1 MAIIPAADGNLYI
14 LNGLTGELLHRIFLN
29 TPLTTQPTIGRNSDG
44 EFQIYIINGG
54 RGRQEV
60 GGLAHNQI
68 PGSVIALGLSEQI
81 ENIVKEE
88 AEEMESEVSTST
100 FLGIIII
107 IMVIIPVIL
116 LLKRK

>member
-1 MAIIPAADGNLYI
+1 M
-14 LNGLTGELLHRIFLN
+14 
-29 TPLTTQPTIGRNSDG
+29 
-44 EFQIYIINGG
+44 
-54 RGRQEV
+54 
-60 GGLAHNQI
+60 
-68 PGSVIALGLSEQI
+68 IALGLSEQI

-116 LLKRK
+116 LLRRR

>member
-1 MAIIPAADGNLYI
+1 M
-14 LNGLTGELLHRIFLN
+14 HKIFLN

-60 GGLAHNQI
+60 GGLVHNQI
-68 PGSVIALGLSEQI
+68 PGSVMALGLSEKI
-81 ENIVKEE
+81 GNIVEE
-88 AEEMESEVSTST
+88 EIEEEVEEMESEIISST

-107 IMVIIPVIL
+107 IMVTIPVIL
-116 LLKRK
+116 LLRRR